1 MPDWRTHEENVFCDA
16 VGLLITYFM
25 AYFVTLLG
33 RDLGKACLDAIRE
46 RIQLGKECFDATW
59 DVFEKSIFQKKKRAK
74 KTLVD
79 WLKSRTSSILE
90 TTSNTRSD

>member
-1 MPDWRTHEENVFCDA
+1 
-16 VGLLITYFM
+16 M

-59 DVFEKSIFQKKKRAK
+59 DVFKYFSEEKAREENLRR
-74 KTLVD
+74 LVEV
-79 WLKSRTSSILE
+79 T
-90 TTSNTRSD
+90 N